1 MTSSP
6 IVDSS
11 YRECAVHEERDLE
24 GSVHHIPK
32 NEIALTVA
40 SSMSQSSMPKPLI
53 IRIRT

>member
-1 MTSSP
+1 MTSSA

-32 NEIALTVA
+32 NEKALTVA
-40 SSMSQSSMPKPLI
+40 SSMSQSSMPKPLT